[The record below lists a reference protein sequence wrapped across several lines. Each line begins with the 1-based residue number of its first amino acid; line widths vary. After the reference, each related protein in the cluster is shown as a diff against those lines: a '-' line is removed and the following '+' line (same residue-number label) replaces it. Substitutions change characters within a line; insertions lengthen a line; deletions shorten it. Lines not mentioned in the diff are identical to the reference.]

1 MIEYRNLPA
10 KDENL
15 SNKTF
20 TDKRKPDY
28 LILTSNKFLQHLF
41 FLMAN
46 FDYFKRQKCL
56 L

>member
-20 TDKRKPDY
+20 TDKRKPEY
-28 LILTSNKFLQHLF
+28 LILTSKKIFTTVF
-41 FLMAN
+41 CLMAN